1 MSGQDLPQA
10 DVGVFGGSG
19 FYRFLDDVT
28 EVHVDT
34 PYGPT
39 AAPIAVG
46 TLGDRTV
53 AFLPRHGAHHEFPP
67 HLVPYR
73 ANVWA
78 MHALGVTNVFGP
90 CASGSLQPHVVPGS
104 FVVPDQL
111 VDRTWG
117 RPDSFFDGTTGAPVH
132 HVAFGDPYDDDLRT
146 VALAACRA
154 EGVDTHDG
162 GTVVTIQG
170 PRFST
175 RAESRWF
182 GSHGWEVINMTQHPE
197 AVLCREAGLRY
208 AAIALITDF
217 DAGLEGTGI
226 PAVTMDE
233 VFAFFEANV
242 ETVRRVLFR
251 ALQADLP
258 AGRIEAGPGFERD

>member
-1 MSGQDLPQA
+1 VTGAAARA

-28 EVHVDT
+28 EVVVDT
-34 PYGPT
+34 PFGAT
-39 AAPIAVG
+39 SAPIAIG
-46 TLGDRTV
+46 SLGDRTV
-53 AFLPRHGAHHEFPP
+53 AFLPRHGTNHEFPP
-67 HLVPYR
+67 HRIPYR

-90 CASGSLQPHVVPGS
+90 CASGSLQAHIVPGS

-117 RPDSFFDGTTGAPVH
+117 RPDSFFDGDDGRPVH
-132 HVAFGDPYDDDLRT
+132 HVAFGDPYDAQLRA
-146 VALAACRA
+146 VAIDACRA
-154 EGVDTHDG
+154 EEVEVHVG

-175 RAESRWF
+175 RAESQWF

-217 DAGLEGTGI
+217 DAGLEGSGI
-226 PAVTMDE
+226 PAVTQEE

-258 AGRIEAGPGFERD
+258 TGRIEAGPGFAPA

>member
-1 MSGQDLPQA
+1 MADVVHRA

-28 EVHVDT
+28 EVSIET
-34 PYGPT
+34 PHGPT
-39 AAPIAVG
+39 SAPIALG

-53 AFLPRHGAHHEFPP
+53 AFLPRHGAHHEYPP
-67 HLVPYR
+67 HSVPYR

-78 MHALGVTNVFGP
+78 MHALGVTSVFGP
-90 CASGSLQPHVVPGS
+90 CASGSLQAHIVPGS

-117 RPDSFFDGTTGAPVH
+117 RADTFFDGSDGRPVH
-132 HVAFGDPYDDDLRT
+132 HVAFGDPYDDELR
-146 VALAACRA
+146 AIAIEACQA
-154 EGVDTHDG
+154 EDVEVHAS

-175 RAESRWF
+175 RAESQWF

-217 DAGLEGTGI
+217 DAGLEGSGI
-226 PAVTMDE
+226 PAVTQDQ

-242 ETVRRVLFR
+242 DTVRKVLFR

-258 AGRIEAGPGFERD
+258 TTRIEPAPGFEIS

>member
-1 MSGQDLPQA
+1 MADGLPRA

-28 EVHVDT
+28 EVAVDT

-39 AAPIAVG
+39 SAPVAIG
-46 TLGDRTV
+46 SLGARTV
-53 AFLPRHGAHHEFPP
+53 AFLPRHGGRHEHPP
-67 HLVPYR
+67 HTVPYR

-90 CASGSLQPHVVPGS
+90 CASGSLQAHIVPGS

-117 RPDSFFDGTTGAPVH
+117 RPDTFFDGEDGRPVH
-132 HVAFGDPYDDDLRT
+132 HVAFGDPYDDALRA
-146 VALAACRA
+146 VAVAACRA
-154 EGVDTHDG
+154 EGVEVHDG

-226 PAVTMDE
+226 PAVTHEE

-242 ETVRRVLFR
+242 VTVRQVLFR

-258 AGRIEAGPGFERD
+258 TERIEAGPGFEVA

>member
-1 MSGQDLPQA
+1 MAAEARA

-19 FYRFLDDVT
+19 LYRFLDDVT
-28 EVHVDT
+28 EVAVDT

-39 AAPIAVG
+39 SSPVH
-46 TLGDRTV
+46 LGRLGERTV
-53 AFLPRHGAHHEFPP
+53 AFIARHGADHEFPP

-78 MHALGVTNVFGP
+78 LHALGVVNVFGP
-90 CASGSLQPHVVPGS
+90 CASGSLQAHVEPGH
-104 FVVPDQL
+104 FVVPHQL

-117 RPDSFFDGTTGAPVH
+117 RPDSFFDGPTVH
-132 HVAFGDPYDDDLRT
+132 HVAFADPYDEELRQ
-146 VALAACRA
+146 VALAAARD
-154 EGVDTHDG
+154 EDVTVHDG
-162 GTVVTIQG
+162 GTVVCVQG

-175 RAESRWF
+175 RAESQWF

-217 DAGLEGTGI
+217 DAGLEGTGV
-226 PAVTMDE
+226 PAVTQEE
-233 VFAFFEANV
+233 VFAFFEQNV
-242 ETVRRVLFR
+242 ETVRRVLHR
-251 ALQADLP
+251 ALVAPLP
-258 AGRIEAGPGFERD
+258 AERLEAGPGF

>member
-1 MSGQDLPQA
+1 MTDALPRA

-28 EVHVDT
+28 EVVVDT
-34 PYGPT
+34 PFGPT
-39 AAPIAVG
+39 AAPVAIG
-46 TLGDRTV
+46 TVGDRTV

-67 HLVPYR
+67 HRVPYR

-78 MHALGVTNVFGP
+78 LHALGVTSVFGP
-90 CASGSLQPHVVPGS
+90 CASGSLQAHVAPGS

-117 RPDSFFDGTTGAPVH
+117 RPDTFFDQPPVH
-132 HVAFGDPYDDDLRT
+132 HVAFADPYDEALRQ
-146 VALAACRA
+146 VALAACRV
-154 EGVDTHDG
+154 EGVEVHDG
-162 GTVVTIQG
+162 GTVVAVQG

-182 GSHGWEVINMTQHPE
+182 SAQGWEVVNMTQHPE

-226 PAVTMDE
+226 AAVTQEE

-242 ETVRRVLFR
+242 DTVRRVLTR
-251 ALQADLP
+251 ALAADLP
-258 AGRIEAGPGFERD
+258 ADRLPAGPGY

>member
-1 MSGQDLPQA
+1 MAGALPSA

-28 EVHVDT
+28 EVAVET
-34 PYGPT
+34 PFGPT
-39 AAPIAVG
+39 SAPVAIG
-46 TLGDRTV
+46 TLDDRTV
-53 AFLPRHGAHHEFPP
+53 AFLPRHGRTHDLPP
-67 HLVPYR
+67 HRIPYR

-78 MHALGVTNVFGP
+78 MHALGVTSVFGP
-90 CASGSLQPHVVPGS
+90 CASGSLQPHVVPGA

-117 RPDSFFDGTTGAPVH
+117 RPDTFFDGPDTH
-132 HVAFGDPYDDDLRT
+132 HVAFGDPYDHDLRQ
-146 VALAACRA
+146 VAVSACRA
-154 EGVDTHDG
+154 EGVEVHDG
-162 GTVVTIQG
+162 GTVTVIQG

-182 GSHGWEVINMTQHPE
+182 GSQGWEVINMTQHPE

-217 DAGLEGTGI
+217 DAGLEGDDI
-226 PAVTMDE
+226 PAVTQEE

-251 ALQADLP
+251 ALRAELP
-258 AGRIEAGPGFERD
+258 ADRLAAGPGF

>member
-1 MSGQDLPQA
+1 M
-10 DVGVFGGSG
+10 GVFGGSG

-28 EVHVDT
+28 EVVVDT

-39 AAPIAVG
+39 SAPIAVG
-46 TLGDRTV
+46 RLGQRSV
-53 AFLPRHGAHHEFPP
+53 AFVPRHGARHELPP
-67 HLVPYR
+67 HRLPFR

-78 MHALGVTNVFGP
+78 LHALGVTNVFGP
-90 CASGSLQPHVVPGS
+90 CASGSLQAHVAPGS

-117 RPDSFFDGTTGAPVH
+117 RPDTFFDGPEVH
-132 HVAFGDPYDDDLRT
+132 HVAFGDPYDHELRT
-146 VALAACRA
+146 VAVAACRA
-154 EGVDTHDG
+154 EAVEVHDG
-162 GTVVTIQG
+162 GTVVVVQG

-175 RAESRWF
+175 RAESRWY
-182 GSHGWEVINMTQHPE
+182 GAQGWEVVNMTQHPE

-208 AAIALITDF
+208 ASIALITDF
-217 DAGLEGTGI
+217 DAGLEGADI
-226 PAVTMDE
+226 PTVTQDE

-258 AGRIEAGPGFERD
+258 TTRLPAGPGF

>member
-1 MSGQDLPQA
+1 MGGSARPQA

-19 FYRFLDDVT
+19 FYRFLDDVH
-28 EVHVDT
+28 EVTIET

-39 AAPIAVG
+39 SAPIAIG
-46 TLGDRTV
+46 ELGERTV
-53 AFLPRHGAHHEFPP
+53 AFLPRHGAHHEYPP

-90 CASGSLQPHVVPGS
+90 CASGSLQAHVAPGS

-111 VDRTWG
+111 IDRTWG
-117 RPDSFFDGTTGAPVH
+117 RADTFFDGHHDGPVH
-132 HVAFGDPYDDDLRT
+132 HVAFGDPYDEALRA
-146 VALAACRA
+146 VAVEACRA
-154 EGVDTHDG
+154 EGVAVHDG

-182 GSHGWEVINMTQHPE
+182 GSHGWEVVNMTQHPE

-226 PAVTMDE
+226 PTVTQEE

-242 ETVRRVLFR
+242 DTVRRVLFR
-251 ALQADLP
+251 ALAADLP
-258 AGRIEAGPGFERD
+258 TEPLAAGPGFERG

>member
-1 MSGQDLPQA
+1 MADLPRA
-10 DVGVFGGSG
+10 HVGVFGGSG

-28 EVHVDT
+28 EVTVDT
-34 PYGPT
+34 PYGSPS
-39 AAPIAVG
+39 APLHLG
-46 TLGDRTV
+46 RLGDRTV
-53 AFLPRHGAHHEFPP
+53 AFLPRHGVDHEFPP
-67 HLVPYR
+67 HRIPYR

-90 CASGSLQPHVVPGS
+90 CASGSLQAHVVPGT

-117 RPDSFFDGTTGAPVH
+117 RTDTFFDGDDGVTH
-132 HVAFGDPYDDDLRT
+132 HVAFGDPYDDDLRA
-146 VALAACRA
+146 VAVAACQE
-154 EGVDTHDG
+154 EGVGVHDR
-162 GTVVTIQG
+162 GTVVCIQG

-175 RAESRWF
+175 RAESRWY
-182 GSHGWEVINMTQHPE
+182 GSQGWEVINMTQHPE

-226 PAVTMDE
+226 PAVTQEE
-233 VFAFFEANV
+233 VFAFFEQNV
-242 ETVRRVLFR
+242 EVVRRVLFR
-251 ALQADLP
+251 ALAADLP
-258 AGRIEAGPGFERD
+258 TERIEAGPGW

>member
-1 MSGQDLPQA
+1 MAGTAPQA

-28 EVHVDT
+28 EVTVDT

-39 AAPIAVG
+39 SAPVSLG
-46 TLGDRTV
+46 RLGDRTV
-53 AFLPRHGAHHEFPP
+53 AFLPRHGADHQFPP

-78 MHALGVTNVFGP
+78 LHHLGVTNVFGP
-90 CASGSLQPHVVPGS
+90 CASGSLQGHVVPGS
-104 FVVPDQL
+104 FVVPHQL

-117 RPDSFFDGTTGAPVH
+117 RPDTFFDGPTVH
-132 HVAFGDPYDDDLRT
+132 HVAFADPYDDALRQ

-154 EGVDTHDG
+154 EGVEVHDG
-162 GTVVTIQG
+162 GTVVTVQG

-175 RAESRWF
+175 RAESQWF

-217 DAGLEGTGI
+217 DAGLEGSGV
-226 PAVTMDE
+226 PAVTQEE

-251 ALQADLP
+251 ALAADLP
-258 AGRIEAGPGFERD
+258 TERLEAGPGV

>member
-1 MSGQDLPQA
+1 MPEALAS
-10 DVGVFGGSG
+10 VGVFGGSG
-19 FYRFLDDVT
+19 LYTLLDDVT
-28 EVHVDT
+28 EVTVET
-34 PYGPT
+34 PFGPP
-39 AAPIAVG
+39 AAPVAIGRV
-46 TLGDRTV
+46 GDRTV
-53 AFLPRHGAHHEFPP
+53 AFLPRHGPNHEHAP

-78 MHALGVTNVFGP
+78 MHALGVTSVFGP
-90 CASGSLQPHVVPGS
+90 CASGSLQAHVVPGS

-117 RPDSFFDGTTGAPVH
+117 RADTFFDGSLGGPVH
-132 HVAFGDPYDDDLRT
+132 HVAFGDPYDDQLRAIA
-146 VALAACRA
+146 VEACRT
-154 EGVDTHDG
+154 EGVEVLDG

-175 RAESRWF
+175 RAESQWF

-217 DAGLEGTGI
+217 DAGLEGAGI
-226 PAVTMDE
+226 PAVTQDE

-258 AGRIEAGPGFERD
+258 TDRIGAGPGFTPA

>member
-1 MSGQDLPQA
+1 MAGNALPTA

-19 FYRFLDDVT
+19 FYTFLDEVT
-28 EVHVDT
+28 EVRVDT
-34 PYGPT
+34 PYGPP
-39 AAPIAVG
+39 AAPVHLG
-46 TLGDRTV
+46 TLGDLTV
-53 AFLPRHGAHHEFPP
+53 AFLPRHGADHEFPP

-78 MHALGVTNVFGP
+78 MHALGVTSVFGP
-90 CASGSLQPHVVPGS
+90 CASGSLQADVAPGS

-117 RPDSFFDGTTGAPVH
+117 RPDTFYDGPEVH
-132 HVAFGDPYDDDLRT
+132 HVAFGDPYDDDLRA
-146 VALAACRA
+146 VAVQACRD
-154 EGVDTHDG
+154 EGVDVHDG

-175 RAESRWF
+175 RAESRWY
-182 GSHGWEVINMTQHPE
+182 GSQGWEVINMTQHPE

-208 AAIALITDF
+208 AAIALITDY

-226 PAVTMDE
+226 PAVTMEE
-233 VFAFFEANV
+233 VFAFFEANAA
-242 ETVRRVLFR
+242 TVRRVLFR
-251 ALQADLP
+251 ALQAPLP
-258 AGRIEAGPGFERD
+258 TTRIEAGPGFERA

>member
-1 MSGQDLPQA
+1 VAALPHA

-28 EVHVDT
+28 EVAIDT

-39 AAPIAVG
+39 SAPIAIGSVG
-46 TLGDRTV
+46 PRTV
-53 AFLPRHGAHHEFPP
+53 AFLPRHGARHQFPP

-78 MHALGVTNVFGP
+78 MHSLGVASVFGP
-90 CASGSLQPHVVPGS
+90 CASGSLQADVVPGS

-111 VDRTWG
+111 IDRTWG
-117 RPDSFFDGTTGAPVH
+117 RPDTFFDGTNGPVH
-132 HVAFGDPYDDDLRT
+132 HVAFGDPYDAHLRQAA
-146 VALAACRA
+146 VAACRA
-154 EGVDTHDG
+154 EGVEVRDG

-175 RAESRWF
+175 RAESQWF
-182 GSHGWEVINMTQHPE
+182 GSHGWEVVNMTQHPE

-217 DAGLEGTGI
+217 DAGLVGADI
-226 PAVTMDE
+226 PAVTQDE
-233 VFAFFEANV
+233 VFAFFEANL

-251 ALQADLP
+251 ALQGDLP
-258 AGRIEAGPGFERD
+258 DDRIEAGPGF

>member
-1 MSGQDLPQA
+1 MTSGLPRA

-19 FYRFLDDVT
+19 FYRFLDDVV
-28 EVHVDT
+28 EVEVPT
-34 PYGPT
+34 PYGPPS
-39 AAPIAVG
+39 APVAIGSVG
-46 TLGDRTV
+46 ERTV
-53 AFLPRHGAHHEFPP
+53 AFLPRHGPGHRHPP
-67 HLVPYR
+67 HAIPYR

-78 MHALGVTNVFGP
+78 MHALGVANVFGP
-90 CASGSLQPHVVPGS
+90 CASGSLQAHIVPGS

-117 RPDSFFDGTTGAPVH
+117 RVDTFFDGSQGRPVH
-132 HVAFGDPYDDDLRT
+132 HVAFGDPYDDALRQIA
-146 VALAACRA
+146 VDACRA
-154 EGVDTHDG
+154 EGVTVHDG

-226 PAVTMDE
+226 PAVTQEE

-258 AGRIEAGPGFERD
+258 TEPIEAAPGFERP

>member
-1 MSGQDLPQA
+1 M
-10 DVGVFGGSG
+10 FGGSG

-28 EVHVDT
+28 EVVVDT

-39 AAPIAVG
+39 AAPISIG
-46 TLGDRTV
+46 HLGERTV
-53 AFLPRHGAHHEFPP
+53 AFVARHGAHHEFPP
-67 HLVPYR
+67 HRLPYR

-78 MHALGVTNVFGP
+78 LHALGVTNVFGP
-90 CASGSLQPHVVPGS
+90 CASGSLQPHVAPGS

-117 RPDSFFDGTTGAPVH
+117 RPDTFFEGPVVH
-132 HVAFGDPYDDDLRT
+132 HVAFGDPYDADLRR
-146 VALAACRA
+146 VAVDACRA
-154 EGVDTHDG
+154 ESVDVHDG
-162 GTVVTIQG
+162 GTVVVVQG

-175 RAESRWF
+175 RAESRWY
-182 GSHGWEVINMTQHPE
+182 GAQGWEVVNMTQHPE

-208 AAIALITDF
+208 ASIALITDF
-217 DAGLEGTGI
+217 DAGLDGADI
-226 PAVTMDE
+226 PTVTQDE

-251 ALQADLP
+251 ALAAELP
-258 AGRIEAGPGFERD
+258 TSRLDAGPGF

>member
-1 MSGQDLPQA
+1 MTDSLPHA

-19 FYRFLDDVT
+19 FYRFLEDVT
-28 EVHVDT
+28 EVTVDT

-39 AAPIAVG
+39 SAPVAIG
-46 TLGDRTV
+46 SLGSRTV
-53 AFLPRHGAHHEFPP
+53 AFLPRHGAHHEYPP
-67 HLVPYR
+67 HTVPYR

-90 CASGSLQPHVVPGS
+90 CASGSLQADIVPGS

-117 RPDSFFDGTTGAPVH
+117 RADSFFDGEDGRPVH
-132 HVAFGDPYDDDLRT
+132 HVAFGDPYDDRLRA
-146 VALAACRA
+146 VAIEACRD
-154 EGVDTHDG
+154 EGVEVHVK

-182 GSHGWEVINMTQHPE
+182 SSHGWEVINMTQHPE

-226 PAVTMDE
+226 PSVTQDE

-251 ALQADLP
+251 ALEAELP
-258 AGRIEAGPGFERD
+258 TGRTDAGPGFETS

>member
-1 MSGQDLPQA
+1 MADGLPRA

-28 EVHVDT
+28 EVAVDT

-39 AAPIAVG
+39 SAPVAIG
-46 TLGDRTV
+46 SLGARTV
-53 AFLPRHGAHHEFPP
+53 AFLPRHGGRHEHPP
-67 HLVPYR
+67 HTVPYR

-90 CASGSLQPHVVPGS
+90 CASGSLQAHIVPGS

-117 RPDSFFDGTTGAPVH
+117 RPDTFFDGEDGRPVH
-132 HVAFGDPYDDDLRT
+132 HVAFGDPYDDALRA
-146 VALAACRA
+146 VAVAACRA
-154 EGVDTHDG
+154 EGVEVHDG

-182 GSHGWEVINMTQHPE
+182 GSHGWEVINMTQHPK

-226 PAVTMDE
+226 PSVTQEE

-251 ALQADLP
+251 ALEADLP
-258 AGRIEAGPGFERD
+258 ADRIAAGPGFEPA

>member
-1 MSGQDLPQA
+1 ML
-10 DVGVFGGSG
+10 GGSG

-28 EVHVDT
+28 EVTVDT

-39 AAPIAVG
+39 SAPVAIG
-46 TLGDRTV
+46 RLGGRSV
-53 AFLPRHGAHHEFPP
+53 AFLPRHGAQHEFPP
-67 HLVPYR
+67 HLLPYR

-78 MHALGVTNVFGP
+78 LHALGITNVFGP
-90 CASGSLQPHVVPGS
+90 CASGSLQPHVAPGS

-111 VDRTWG
+111 VDRTTG
-117 RPDSFFDGTTGAPVH
+117 RPDTFFDGPAVH
-132 HVAFGDPYDDDLRT
+132 HVAFAEPYDRELRR
-146 VALAACRA
+146 VAVEACRA
-154 EGVDTHDG
+154 ESVEVHDG
-162 GTVVTIQG
+162 GTVVVVQG

-175 RAESRWF
+175 RAESQWF
-182 GSHGWEVINMTQHPE
+182 GSHGWEVVNMTQYPE

-217 DAGLEGTGI
+217 DAGLAGRGV
-226 PAVTMDE
+226 PAVTQDE

-251 ALQADLP
+251 ALGADLP
-258 AGRIEAGPGFERD
+258 ATRLEAGPGF

>member
-1 MSGQDLPQA
+1 MSTAHA

-19 FYRFLDDVT
+19 FYRFLDDITDVQ
-28 EVHVDT
+28 VDT

-39 AAPIAVG
+39 SAPIAVG
-46 TLGDRTV
+46 TLGPRTV
-53 AFLPRHGAHHEFPP
+53 AFLPRHGARHEFPP
-67 HLVPYR
+67 HRIPYR

-90 CASGSLQPHVVPGS
+90 CASGSLQRHVVPGS

-111 VDRTWG
+111 VDRTSG
-117 RPDSFFDGTTGAPVH
+117 RPDTFFDGPDTH
-132 HVAFGDPYDDDLRT
+132 HVAFGDPYDDALRT
-146 VALAACRA
+146 VAIDACRA
-154 EGVDTHDG
+154 EGVEVHER
-162 GTVVTIQG
+162 GTVVTVQG

-217 DAGLEGTGI
+217 DAGLEGTDI
-226 PAVTMDE
+226 PTVTQEE

-251 ALQADLP
+251 ALRADLP
-258 AGRIEAGPGFERD
+258 TERLAAGPGYG

>member
-1 MSGQDLPQA
+1 
-10 DVGVFGGSG
+10 VFGGSG

-28 EVHVDT
+28 EVEVET
-34 PYGPT
+34 PFGPT

-46 TLGDRTV
+46 TVGSRTV
-53 AFLPRHGAHHEFPP
+53 AVLPRHGARHEHPP
-67 HLVPYR
+67 HRVPYR

-78 MHALGVTNVFGP
+78 MHALGVTSVFGP
-90 CASGSLQPHVVPGS
+90 CASGSLQPTVVPGS

-111 VDRTWG
+111 VDRTSG
-117 RPDSFFDGTTGAPVH
+117 RADTFFDGDDGRPVH
-132 HVAFGDPYDDDLRT
+132 HVAFGDPYDEALRR
-146 VALAACRA
+146 VAVEACRT
-154 EGVDTHDG
+154 EGVEVHDG

-226 PAVTMDE
+226 PAVTQDE

-251 ALQADLP
+251 ALAADLP
-258 AGRIEAGPGFERD
+258 AERIEAGPGFER